1 MQLVINFLLLS
12 ILLFSCKKED
22 TPTLSVDKQSE
33 QKTINLTI
41 DGNDRS
47 FIVYLPTGYN
57 NAGKMPL
64 IFVIH
69 GGSGTPEGMI
79 NLAISNQLPIETKLY
94 WFILLEFKKIGMM
107 DDPQPPIK

>member
-1 MQLVINFLLLS
+1 MRLLINIFTIS

-22 TPTLSVDKQSE
+22 TKILSVDKPSE

-41 DGNDRS
+41 DGTDRS
-47 FIVYLPTGYN
+47 FIIYLPTGYN

-64 IFVIH
+64 IFAIH

-79 NLAISNQLPIETKLY
+79 NIANYKPIADRDKVILVYPAVSNVSIKWTKKGLN
-94 WFILLEFKKIGMM
+94 
-107 DDPQPPIK
+107 

>member
-41 DGNDRS
+41 DGN
-47 FIVYLPTGYN
+47 
-57 NAGKMPL
+57 
-64 IFVIH
+64 
-69 GGSGTPEGMI
+69 E
-79 NLAISNQLPIETKLY
+79 
-94 WFILLEFKKIGMM
+94 
-107 DDPQPPIK
+107 